1 MTGYANPDVLVET
14 QWVAEHLDDPSIRI
28 IEANFDRE
36 AYETGHIPGA
46 LAWTWNDYQHP
57 VRNDIQDK
65 EGWEALLSRSGV
77 AKDTTLVLYEQSR
90 NWYSIFGFWLLTMY
104 GHEDIRIMN
113 GGRDKWISENRPMV
127 TAEPTLTP
135 TAYQAPEPDPA
146 IRAMRD
152 IVVESIGDPS
162 RVLVDVRDPVEYEG
176 GLYDAWKLPTE
187 GRQRGG
193 RIPGAVHI
201 PWNMARE
208 DDGTFKSFEA
218 LQDLYASRGVTPDK
232 EAITYCVIGG
242 RSVTIWFV
250 LKCLL
255 GYPHVRLY
263 DGSWLEW
270 GGLIGVPIER

>member
-65 EGWEALLSRSGV
+65 EGWEALLSRSGI

-113 GGRDKWISENRPMV
+113 GGR
-127 TAEPTLTP
+127 
-135 TAYQAPEPDPA
+135 
-146 IRAMRD
+146 
-152 IVVESIGDPS
+152 
-162 RVLVDVRDPVEYEG
+162 
-176 GLYDAWKLPTE
+176 
-187 GRQRGG
+187 
-193 RIPGAVHI
+193 
-201 PWNMARE
+201 
-208 DDGTFKSFEA
+208 
-218 LQDLYASRGVTPDK
+218 
-232 EAITYCVIGG
+232 
-242 RSVTIWFV
+242 SVTIWFV

-270 GGLIGVPIER
+270 GGSIGVPIESSSRS